1 MTIKHLEKQDG
12 HHFGRISNGQDN
24 SPNHLKTDSS
34 IIRTIQKLDMS
45 GFRIPIV
52 LDTQILEIFKK
63 ILFVYGL
70 RMSEMSNNQT
80 KNAQIKQIS
89 VLFFRF

>member
-1 MTIKHLEKQDG
+1 MVMTIKHLEKQDG
-12 HHFGRISNGQDN
+12 HHFGRISNGQDY
-24 SPNHLKTDSS
+24 SPNHLKTDPS

-63 ILFVYGL
+63 YFLCMGFEWLY
-70 RMSEMSNNQT
+70 
-80 KNAQIKQIS
+80 
-89 VLFFRF
+89 